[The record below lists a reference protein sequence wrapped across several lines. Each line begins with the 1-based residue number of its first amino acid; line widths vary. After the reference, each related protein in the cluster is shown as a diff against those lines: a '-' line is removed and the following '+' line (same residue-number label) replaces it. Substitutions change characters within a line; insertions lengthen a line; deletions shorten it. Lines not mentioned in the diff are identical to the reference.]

1 MDVLIYEI
9 LSPSS
14 LTRKKRSTF
23 SLNNNISS
31 LFKIKNINEVNKE
44 RQELE
49 KAAEGFEAMF
59 TKFLYNKLSENTMNE
74 DITGKVSNAR
84 KIFNNM
90 LTDEFSELASQK
102 GGLGLKELI
111 LNSYGFEPIRQKNIN
126 GFKVNNPVIGKISSD
141 FGTRIHPVSGQ
152 KSYHYGID
160 IVPDP
165 NIKDS
170 DLIKTP
176 LPGKVMFSGSYGSFG
191 KVILVI
197 HPGGYKTLYAHND
210 ENFVNFGD
218 DLKKGQVIGRVGSTG
233 ISTGKHL
240 HFELRKD
247 YTPLDPAS
255 IL

>member
-1 MDVLIYEI
+1 
-9 LSPSS
+9 
-14 LTRKKRSTF
+14 
-23 SLNNNISS
+23 
-31 LFKIKNINEVNKE
+31 
-44 RQELE
+44 
-49 KAAEGFEAMF
+49 MF
-59 TKFLYNKLSENTMNE
+59 IKFLYNKLNENTMEN
-74 DITGKVSNAR
+74 DISGKVSNAR

-111 LNSYGFEPIRQKNIN
+111 LNSYGVEPSREKSIL
-126 GFKVNNPVIGKISSD
+126 GFKVKSPVFGKVSSD
-141 FGTRIHPVSGQ
+141 FGTRIHPVT
-152 KSYHYGID
+152 KEKTYHYGVD

-176 LPGKVMFSGSYGSFG
+176 LPGKVMFSGTYGSFG
-191 KVILVI
+191 KVILVV

-210 ENFVNFGD
+210 ENFVEFGD
-218 DLKKGQVIGRVGSTG
+218 ELKKGQTIGRVGSTG
-233 ISTGKHL
+233 LSTGKHL

-247 YTPLDPAS
+247 YTALDPAS